1 VLVPLFLVVDDIIAG
16 RMCAPF
22 GLLGARQRRYYA
34 NASLSTHESP
44 IIAGFCEWLLKE
56 GQDTEQSIDQWSSAM
71 GWTPSMP
78 S

>member
-1 VLVPLFLVVDDIIAG
+1 VADDIIAG

-22 GLLGARQRRYYA
+22 GLLGSRQRRYYA
-34 NASLSTHESP
+34 NASLSNHESP
-44 IIAGFCEWLLKE
+44 IIAGFCDWLLKE